1 MIPYEANLPPLGSK
15 EKKRLAIAAVGVV
28 GLLGLAWFVGRRGT
42 SLGNGEKKDH
52 GILVDELCVNATIT
66 DQEKLRRTI
75 EDTYDTQVDG
85 GTRDPFVMATAF
97 FSRVAPHCSIYPR
110 IPRSP
115 KEAEFFL
122 TVFVGF
128 LEQLEVDGL
137 ITDDEARAKM
147 FEAMAWAS
155 RGGWK
160 PVKQLGSLLPE
171 ATQ

>member
-1 MIPYEANLPPLGSK
+1 MIPYEQNLRPLGSR
-15 EKKRLAIAAVGVV
+15 EKKRLVIAAVGVA
-28 GLLGLAWFVGRRGT
+28 GLLGVAWAVARRGT
-42 SLGNGEKKDH
+42 SMASGEKKDY
-52 GILVDELCVNATIT
+52 GIIVDELCVNATIT

-75 EDTYDTQVDG
+75 EDTYDTQVSAG
-85 GTRDPFVMATAF
+85 NRDPFVMTTAF
-97 FSRVAPHCSIYPR
+97 FAKIAPQCNVFPR
-110 IPRSP
+110 PPRSP

-128 LEQLEVDGL
+128 LDQLEIDGL

-160 PVKQLGSLLPE
+160 PVKQLESLLPQGQE
-171 ATQ
+171 